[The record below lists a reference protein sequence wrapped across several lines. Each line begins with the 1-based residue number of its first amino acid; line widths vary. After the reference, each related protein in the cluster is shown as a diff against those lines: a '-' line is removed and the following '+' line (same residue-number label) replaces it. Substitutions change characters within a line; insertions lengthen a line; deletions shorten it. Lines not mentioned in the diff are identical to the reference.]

1 MMAATARMATVER
14 THKKDL
20 KATTFRLTLDARR
33 MLAALAEKKGLSM
46 TGVLEVVIRKDAKE
60 EGV

>member
-1 MMAATARMATVER
+1 MER